1 MPESRE
7 LLVLIVDDSPDDA
20 ELEAFALT
28 DAGYRLTWRRV
39 QNGDEMARA
48 LAEERWDVILCDH
61 RLPRF
66 DTFAALEVLAD
77 SAVQTPLIVVSGAIG
92 EETAAAAIREGAAD
106 FVSKDRLGRLAAVVR
121 TQLLDAQRRRDQQR
135 AEAQF
140 HSAFDDAPFGSALIA
155 LGDDAG
161 RFLRANRALCEAL
174 GYAEAHLLERR
185 LQTLLDLET
194 RDEFEGVLSE
204 LGRGQAPAHRTEARL
219 LDATGHGRWF
229 TFSVSAVREPGGPSY
244 AVAQFIQIE
253 LQRQAEEQTRIAD
266 GQLLEPS
273 SRAGLT
279 STDELRAPLTAVID
293 LNTLL
298 AGTDLSVEQ
307 REYVAGIRVASDAL
321 SARID
326 PNPRNPDAAPPSS
339 DPERGDRS
347 ARILVAEHDA
357 VNQLAISRLLAR
369 CGWHTDLAGSG
380 REAIARAAN
389 RRYRAILVDCEM
401 LDVDGYEL
409 TAELRKLKDSG
420 SRAPVIALTAD
431 ALKETR
437 NRCLA
442 AGMDDCVAR
451 PVTAD
456 SLELALQR
464 ATRSAVSGAAR
475 PV

>member
-1 MPESRE
+1 M
-7 LLVLIVDDSPDDA
+7 
-20 ELEAFALT
+20 
-28 DAGYRLTWRRV
+28 
-39 QNGDEMARA
+39 
-48 LAEERWDVILCDH
+48 
-61 RLPRF
+61 
-66 DTFAALEVLAD
+66 
-77 SAVQTPLIVVSGAIG
+77 
-92 EETAAAAIREGAAD
+92 
-106 FVSKDRLGRLAAVVR
+106 R

-185 LQTLLDLET
+185 LQTLLDLEGRAMSSRASSASSVEVRR
-194 RDEFEGVLSE
+194 RDTA
-204 LGRGQAPAHRTEARL
+204 RRARL
-219 LDATGHGRWF
+219 LDARAAGGDF
-229 TFSVSAVREPGGPSY
+229 TFSVLRSREPGGPSY
-244 AVAQFIQIE
+244 AVAEFIQIE

-266 GQLLEPS
+266 GRCS
-273 SRAGLT
+273 SRRVGPASPRLT
-279 STDELRAPLTAVID
+279 ELRATANRGD
-293 LNTLL
+293 RSEL
-298 AGTDLSVEQ
+298 AARGHEASSVEQ

-321 SARID
+321 SAGSY

-357 VNQLAISRLLAR
+357 VNQLAISRLWR
-369 CGWHTDLAGSG
+369 DVGWHTDLAGSG

-420 SRAPVIALTAD
+420 SRAPVMPSRQTL
-431 ALKETR
+431 
-437 NRCLA
+437 
-442 AGMDDCVAR
+442 
-451 PVTAD
+451 
-456 SLELALQR
+456 
-464 ATRSAVSGAAR
+464 
-475 PV
+475 